1 MGMTAD
7 DAGMDTPTEHLVA
20 VRRTML
26 VLEMLAD
33 AGAGMSLSDIAKE
46 LKVNKSIASRIVLTL
61 SDMNYIYRN
70 SENRRFYVGFKI
82 CNVGFRILGRAGLA
96 DQCEPVLS
104 RLAEQTGELVLFAV
118 LDSGTPRW
126 VMAVTGPRRQLQVVP
141 MTPIEPH
148 STATGKAWLATLP
161 DEVIAHVLKG
171 RMRAL
176 TPYTITDLDQMMRQI
191 HEIRTTGFAFSNQ
204 ENEVGIAAVATAIR
218 REEAGKSVCVGFVS
232 ITAPLYRTTPQ
243 DFIRYRDLLQDA
255 ARVLGD
261 AWPLSIAAGFSKDV
275 NNATRYVTVATNWT
289 SPKNA
294 GRRRGAATT
303 IPETPDPAQKQVH
316 VHGYEAGQYRA

>member
-7 DAGMDTPTEHLVA
+7 DAGMDAPTEHLVA

-118 LDSGTPRW
+118 FDSGTPRW

-148 STATGKAWLATLP
+148 STATGKAWLAMLP

-204 ENEVGIAAVATAIR
+204 ENEVGSPPSLLPSGEKR
-218 REEAGKSVCVGFVS
+218 RESQSVSASSASQPRFTGRHR
-232 ITAPLYRTTPQ
+232 RTS
-243 DFIRYRDLLQDA
+243 FA
-255 ARVLGD
+255 
-261 AWPLSIAAGFSKDV
+261 IAICSR
-275 NNATRYVTVATNWT
+275 TRHACWVTRGRFP
-289 SPKNA
+289 SP
-294 GRRRGAATT
+294 
-303 IPETPDPAQKQVH
+303 PAFP
-316 VHGYEAGQYRA
+316 RM